1 MDPLQA
7 SSAHQLK
14 LTPHRAEIEVKIND
28 LGKSME
34 DEMTKKTQS
43 NQWRRE
49 PCSIFRVPTYLRW
62 SSFRTYDPKKMRNGP
77 YDPRFISIGPFHRE
91 NPQLQPMEEFKWH
104 ALRFFLSNNPKKTTL
119 HECLVKMKEL
129 IPRAR
134 SCYSETFQI
143 SDEDFAKM
151 MVLDGC
157 IVLFILNERLEDIVL
172 LPDQQQPAE
181 NNGAI
186 APAWPIFRSLVA
198 DLLLLE
204 NQIPFFILD
213 ELFKL
218 LLLSTDDEKTLAN
231 NDDEEKETLANVAL
245 GTLIRAYP
253 GKKYFFEYEP
263 KDETKIHHLLHL
275 FYLAIALPLVP
286 DESTVPAPEGPMM
299 KFKKMMSNLW
309 QRGFLPSYLRSTNRA
324 SASDGPMMTKF
335 KKMMG
340 DLWRPLRPRPSASQS
355 KGIPSV
361 TELKKAG
368 VKFKPKNNANSFLDV
383 TFQKGVMEIPTLILY
398 PYTQTTL
405 RNIIAFEQCLG
416 GDKRHTHISHYVIMM
431 AFLIGDGTDISTL
444 MDEEIVINWLGSQE
458 EVLGVFKQLRSEVVD
473 TSNDKFATLY
483 NEVNSY
489 RQLQLHKY
497 REILCSDYFGNPWS
511 IISVIAAIVLFVL
524 TFLQTYY
531 AVYTTYHPNS

>member
-1 MDPLQA
+1 
-7 SSAHQLK
+7 
-14 LTPHRAEIEVKIND
+14 
-28 LGKSME
+28 ME

-62 SSFRTYDPKKMRNGP
+62 SSFRTFGPKKMRNGP
-77 YDPRFISIGPFHRE
+77 YDPRFISIGPFHRK

-119 HECLVKMKEL
+119 HECLDKMMIL

-143 SDEDFAKM
+143 PDEDFAKM

-157 IVLFILNERLEDIVL
+157 LVLFILNERLEDIVL
-172 LPDQQQPAE
+172 RPDRQQPAE

-186 APAWPIFRSLVA
+186 APA
-198 DLLLLE
+198 
-204 NQIPFFILD
+204 
-213 ELFKL
+213 
-218 LLLSTDDEKTLAN
+218 
-231 NDDEEKETLANVAL
+231 
-245 GTLIRAYP
+245 AYP
-253 GKKYFFEYEP
+253 GKKYFFEYVP

-299 KFKKMMSNLW
+299 KFKKTMSNLW
-309 QRGFLPSYLRSTNRA
+309 QRGFLPSYCRSANRA
-324 SASDGPMMTKF
+324 SARERTVPADGPMMKKF
-335 KKMMG
+335 KKMMS
-340 DLWRPLRPRPSASQS
+340 DLRHRLRPRASEGQS

-368 VKFKPKNNANSFLDV
+368 VKFKPKNNAKSFLDV

-405 RNIIAFEQCLG
+405 RNIIAFEQCFG
-416 GDKRHTHISHYVIMM
+416 GEKKITHISHYVIMM
-431 AFLIGDGTDISTL
+431 AFLIGDSTDISTL

-458 EVLGVFKQLRSEVVD
+458 EVLGVFKQLRSEVSTV
-473 TSNDKFATLY
+473 
-483 NEVNSY
+483 
-489 RQLQLHKY
+489 
-497 REILCSDYFGNPWS
+497 
-511 IISVIAAIVLFVL
+511 AAAQVSGDFM
-524 TFLQTYY
+524 
-531 AVYTTYHPNS
+531 